1 MSKLNISPQSLAYLL
16 FILPTFTSALITR
29 QPDDVDE
36 DKQGQVVVSTDG
48 SAPPPPPPPPPMGPK
63 TIVPGLD
70 DGSTIACIVGGISL
84 IVVIPMFVYIWRR
97 RRRLRRARA
106 PPRSLDKVAL
116 VDRRGGSIDEQESQL
131 PSPLEKL
138 ERTGTSVSFAS
149 EVTVMDQV
157 AKPQPVFHAM

>member
-1 MSKLNISPQSLAYLL
+1 
-16 FILPTFTSALITR
+16 
-29 QPDDVDE
+29 
-36 DKQGQVVVSTDG
+36 
-48 SAPPPPPPPPPMGPK
+48 MGPK

-116 VDRRGGSIDEQESQL
+116 VDRRGGSIDEQELQP
-131 PSPLEKL
+131 PSPLDKL
-138 ERTGTSVSFAS
+138 ERTGTNVSFAS
-149 EVTVMDQV
+149 EVTIMDQV